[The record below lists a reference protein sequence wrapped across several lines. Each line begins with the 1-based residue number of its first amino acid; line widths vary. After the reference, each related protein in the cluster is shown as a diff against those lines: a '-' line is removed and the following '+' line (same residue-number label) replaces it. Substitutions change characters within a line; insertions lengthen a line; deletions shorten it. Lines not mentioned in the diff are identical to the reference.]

1 MTTETDRT
9 NHETE
14 TVLLITVREDDE
26 GFYEEGREAIEAL
39 DRDEHVEQPDRV
51 TFPSETM
58 LAQTFNERT
67 LRLLRVIT
75 DAEPESIRETA
86 RLVERDVK
94 NVHEELT
101 RLDAMGV
108 IRFAEKGQSKRPV
121 FPYDELVITVPFG
134 HRSDDETDRALAS
147 G

>member
-1 MTTETDRT
+1 MTTENDHTD
-9 NHETE
+9 NEPE
-14 TVLLITVREDDE
+14 TVLLITVREGE
-26 GFYEEGREAIEAL
+26 GLYEEGHEAIEAL
-39 DRDEHVEQPDRV
+39 ERNEPAEQPDRV
-51 TFPSETM
+51 TFPNEAM

-101 RLDAMGV
+101 RLEAMGV
-108 IRFAEKGQSKRPV
+108 IHFAEEGRSNRPV

-134 HRSDDETDRALAS
+134 RHSDGAPAAAP
-147 G
+147 

>member
-1 MTTETDRT
+1 MTAENDHTD
-9 NHETE
+9 NEPE
-14 TVLLITVREDDE
+14 TVLLITVREGE
-26 GFYEEGREAIEAL
+26 GLYEEGREAIEAL
-39 DRDEHVEQPDRV
+39 ERDEPVEQPDRV
-51 TFPSETM
+51 TFPNEAM

-101 RLDAMGV
+101 RLEAMGV
-108 IRFAEKGQSKRPV
+108 IHFAEEGRSKRPV
-121 FPYDELVITVPFG
+121 FPYDELVITVLFG
-134 HRSDDETDRALAS
+134 RRSDGAPAAAP
-147 G
+147 